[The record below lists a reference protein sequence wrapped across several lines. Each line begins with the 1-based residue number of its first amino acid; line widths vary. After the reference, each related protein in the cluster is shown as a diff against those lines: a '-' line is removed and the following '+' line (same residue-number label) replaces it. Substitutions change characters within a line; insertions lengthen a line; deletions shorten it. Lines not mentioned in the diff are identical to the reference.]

1 MTAKQSDKEIAER
14 ERGQKMNK
22 LLSETDSCLWREG
35 REPKEQVLPMLPE
48 ARAQTVL
55 LFNPILD
62 EKLWC
67 QEQPEN
73 SEWSTLRA
81 PSTASTVSA

>member
-1 MTAKQSDKEIAER
+1 
-14 ERGQKMNK
+14 MNK